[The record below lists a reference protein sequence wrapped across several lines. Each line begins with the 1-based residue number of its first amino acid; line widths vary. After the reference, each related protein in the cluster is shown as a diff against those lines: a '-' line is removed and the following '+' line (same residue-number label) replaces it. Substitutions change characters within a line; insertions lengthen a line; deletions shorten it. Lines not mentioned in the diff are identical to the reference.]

1 MIKMILGESLEDYLE
16 CIVQLAEKGKVRS
29 IDVAKMMD
37 VSKPS
42 VNKAMNNLK
51 ERGFITQETY
61 GDIRLTKSGE
71 EMAKMIF
78 HRHTN
83 IRFFLREVLGV
94 SADNAEKDA
103 CKIEHIISEETF
115 EKILDFTKTHQK

>member
-1 MIKMILGESLEDYLE
+1 MLLGESLEDYLE
-16 CIVQLAEKGKVRS
+16 CIVILAEKGKVRS
-29 IDVAKMMD
+29 IDVARMME

-51 ERGFITQETY
+51 EKGLITQETY

-71 EMAKMIF
+71 DMAKMI
-78 HRHTN
+78 HNRHTT
-83 IRFFLREVLGV
+83 IRSFLLEVLGV

-103 CKIEHIISEETF
+103 CRIEHIISQETF
-115 EKILDFTKTHQK
+115 DKIVEFKNNYKK